1 MNSEQFNHWL
11 EEKNTPSIT
20 SVFKKPL
27 IMGIL
32 NITKDSFS
40 DGGRFLSQE
49 RACEQAFH
57 LISHGADIIDIGGES
72 TKPGADPVPLEVEL
86 NRVIPIIEQI
96 RKHSDICISID
107 TYKPVVMAAA
117 VDAGANMINDVYALQ
132 HEGALTVSAQL
143 SVPICLMHMK
153 GHPKTMQHNPV
164 YLEGLIAE
172 TLQFF
177 EERIQQCNEAGIRKN
192 RLILDPGFGF
202 GKQVH
207 DNLHIMYH
215 IDKFNQFNLPLLV
228 GVSRKS
234 LIGSVLHK
242 EVSDRLIGGVALAV
256 YFAMH
261 GIGIV
266 RTHDVDETMQALDM
280 INAIYKNNRGSD
292 Q

>member
-1 MNSEQFNHWL
+1 MNSEQFNQWL
-11 EEKNTPSIT
+11 EEKNAASIAP
-20 SVFKKPL
+20 VFKKPL

-32 NITKDSFS
+32 NITMDSFS
-40 DGGRFLSQE
+40 DGGKFLSQE

-57 LISHGADIIDIGGES
+57 LISNGVDIIDIGGES
-72 TKPGADPVPLEVEL
+72 TKPGADPVPLDVEL

-96 RKHSDICISID
+96 RKHSDICISVD
-107 TYKPVVMAAA
+107 TYKPAVMSAA
-117 VDAGANMINDVYALQ
+117 VNAGANMINDVYALR
-132 HEGALTVSAQL
+132 HEGALALAAQL

-164 YLEGLIAE
+164 YLDGLIAE

-177 EERIQQCNEAGIRKN
+177 EERIQQCNDAGIRKN

-215 IDKFNQFNLPLLV
+215 IDEFKQFKLPLLV

-234 LIGSVLHK
+234 IIGTVLHK
-242 EVSDRLIGGVALAV
+242 QVSDRLIGGIALAV

-266 RTHDVDETMQALDM
+266 RTHDVDETKQAFD
-280 INAIYKNNRGSD
+280 IIDAIYKNNRGSD